1 MYISELE
8 LQGFK
13 SFAYKTEVKFDSGI
27 TAIVGP
33 NGCGKSNI
41 VDALRWVLG
50 EQRPTLLR
58 SAAMSNVIFN
68 GTSKKKALGMA
79 EVSLTLQNNKGV
91 LPTEFSEVTIT
102 RRLYRSGE
110 SEYLINNSVC
120 RLKDIMELFMDTGM
134 GSDAYSV
141 IELKMVEEILNDKNN
156 DRRKLFEEAAGVTKY
171 KDKRKKTFRKLDE
184 TRHDLQR
191 VEDILVEVRKNVR
204 SLQVQAGKA
213 RRAKEYGDEL
223 HELDQGLSYRQYHE
237 ARSKLDPV
245 INQIKEAKREKYKIS
260 DALEEL
266 EDEVENAHTT
276 LQDKE
281 RNQADAQKRVAQ
293 IGKKVQEAKSSLL
306 IAQNQIKN
314 EQNVIDQY
322 DQDIKQAKQ
331 DLADMRDIL
340 ERTGAQLDADEK
352 ELQRAKRNLEQSKE
366 KYQAIQQEYS
376 NQRSQAD
383 KLDQQISSTNN
394 ELNQLRTTQVKHE
407 SRLENTEGD
416 LQRIERE
423 IEDLQDEL
431 ENAIGEQGLLK
442 KQLEKL
448 QIERDKAEEN
458 IEQARERR
466 ESLAHEQEQLRDQ
479 LRSQQSKLEAVI
491 SEKELLL
498 DLAKSNEAFPGSV
511 SYLKE
516 HHADDFQRLDLLSEV
531 ISTSEEYAVALESVL
546 GEALN
551 YLVVDTLDEA
561 KRAAQLLKEADEGK
575 ATFIP
580 LDQLTGQHDAPQD
593 SLAQQVECERSLHSL
608 RNVLLGDVQVIDSVD
623 DGFSTHASFSTA
635 VTRGGQVVTRHK
647 FLQSGSQRK
656 DAGIRVGLEDKIDKL
671 DQRAEKIRRT
681 IQEGQQELESLIQQQ
696 SAIDI
701 QELTKTFKEKQK
713 AVREK
718 EHALNRHASHED
730 IYTKNINELQSRKK
744 ELIEKEEQARRELD
758 QLFPK
763 QKELQ
768 QKLRDLADQQ
778 KSVKKDLSDLEEE
791 RSIAQNRYND
801 ARLSHQ
807 DLTNKVTQHKKEIDR
822 AENGI
827 QSIKHR
833 LKTRAD
839 KNEQSKKHIVELE
852 DRVEVLGDQVE
863 RLEGQQEL
871 AEKKLEE
878 AEEATGKQ
886 RTTIK
891 ELEEQLK
898 QIRRKKEVNTDLI
911 HSLEKTKHNY
921 EFRIKGIS
929 DHVWEQYNILID
941 QIEARL
947 PEDADTD
954 KVKERVTSL
963 KQKLKNIGDV
973 NPLAIQ
979 EYEEEKERLDFYEE
993 QINDLMEAEEKLET
1007 TIQEINETATE
1018 RFNETFEKIRTNFI
1032 DVFKTLFHEDD
1043 YCDLLI
1049 EQDVEDPL
1057 EAKINIVANPKG
1069 KKPTN
1074 INQLSGGEKTL
1085 TAIALLFAIYLVKPS
1100 PFCVLDEVDAPLD
1113 DANIER
1119 FANMIKRFSDETQ
1132 FIIITHN
1139 KKTMAKAEMMYG
1151 VTMPETGVSRLV
1163 GVRLDEVE
1171 EISA

>member
-41 VDALRWVLG
+41 VDSLRWVLG

-58 SAAMSNVIFN
+58 SANMSNVIFN

-171 KDKRKKTFRKLDE
+171 KDKRKKTFRKLEE
-184 TRHDLQR
+184 TKKDLQR
-191 VEDILVEVRKNVR
+191 VEDILIEVRKKVH

-213 RRAKEYGDEL
+213 RRAKEYNEEL
-223 HELDQGLSYRQYHE
+223 YELDQGLSFRQYHV
-237 ARSKLDPV
+237 AREKLDPV
-245 INQIKEAKREKYKIS
+245 INQIKEAKREKYKIA
-260 DALEEL
+260 DALDEL
-266 EDEVENAHTT
+266 EEEVEKAHQT

-281 RNQADAQKRVAQ
+281 KHQSDAQKRVAQ
-293 IGKKVQEAKSSLL
+293 IGQKVQEAKSSLL

-322 DQDIKQAKQ
+322 EQDIEQAKS
-331 DLADMRDIL
+331 DLADMRDLL

-352 ELQRAKRNLEQSKE
+352 ELKRAKRNLEQSQE
-366 KYQAIQQEYS
+366 KYKEIQQAYNEKR
-376 NQRSQAD
+376 NTAD
-383 KLDQQISSTNN
+383 QLDQQITSTNN

-416 LQRIERE
+416 LQRIETE

-431 ENAIGEQGLLK
+431 ENAIGEQSLLK
-442 KQLEKL
+442 KQLDKL
-448 QIERDKAEEN
+448 TLERDEAEEN
-458 IEQARERR
+458 IEQARQKKED
-466 ESLAHEQEQLRDQ
+466 LGHQQEQLRDQ
-479 LRSQQSKLEAVI
+479 LRSQQSKLDSVT

-516 HHADDFQRLDLLSEV
+516 ECADQFSRLDLLSDV
-531 ISTSEEYAVALESVL
+531 ISTTEEYAVALESVL
-546 GEALN
+546 GDALN
-551 YLVVDTLDEA
+551 YLVVDSLDEA
-561 KRAAQLLKEADEGK
+561 KKAARLLKEADEGR

-580 LDQLTGQHDAPQD
+580 LDQLSDNHSAPDQ
-593 SLAQQVECERSLHSL
+593 SLAAQVQCDSALKGL
-608 RNVLLGDVQVIDSVD
+608 RNMLLGDVQVIDDVD
-623 DGFSTHASFSTA
+623 EGFGSNGSFHTA
-635 VTRGGQVVTRHK
+635 VTRDGQVINRYK

-656 DAGIRVGLEDKIDKL
+656 DAGIRVGLEDKIEKL
-671 DQRAEKIRRT
+671 DQRAEQIRT
-681 IQEGQQELESLIQQQ
+681 QIEQGQQELQALQEQQA
-696 SAIDI
+696 AIDI
-701 QELTKTFKEKQK
+701 QALTETYKEKQQT
-713 AVREK
+713 VRQK
-718 EHALNRHASHED
+718 EHSINRHASHEQ
-730 IYTKNINELQSRKK
+730 IYEKNIGELENRKK
-744 ELIEKEEQARRELD
+744 QLLEQEEQARRELD

-768 QKLRDLADQQ
+768 NKLRELADQQ
-778 KSVKKDLSDLEEE
+778 STVKKELSSLEEE
-791 RSIAQNRYND
+791 RSIAQNRFND

-807 DLTNKVTQHKKEIDR
+807 DLSNKVSQHHKEIER

-827 QSIKHR
+827 QSIKKR
-833 LKTRAD
+833 IETRAD
-839 KNEQSKKHIVELE
+839 KNEQSKKRIVELN
-852 DRVEVLGDQVE
+852 DRVEVLEDQVV
-863 RLEGQQEL
+863 RLDGQKDL

-891 ELEEQLK
+891 EMEDQLR
-898 QIRRKKEVNTDLI
+898 QVRRKKEVNTDLI

-921 EFRIKGIS
+921 EFKIKGIS

-954 KVKERVTSL
+954 EVKERVTSL
-963 KQKLKNIGDV
+963 KQKLKNIGEV
-973 NPLAIQ
+973 NPLAIK
-979 EYEEEKERLDFYEE
+979 EYEEEKKRLDFYET
-993 QINDLMEAEEKLET
+993 QINDLLEAEEKLET

-1018 RFNETFEKIRTNFI
+1018 RFNVTFEQIRKNFI

-1069 KKPTN
+1069 KKPSN

-1139 KKTMAKAEMMYG
+1139 KNTMSKAEMMYG